1 MAVALNETITG
12 LDGLGTQVGDFLTNL
27 TPGLVGFIATLG
39 IVSAIIGLIVAIVFL
54 VKNKIKF

>member
-39 IVSAIIGLIVAIVFL
+39 IVSAIIGLIMAIVFL